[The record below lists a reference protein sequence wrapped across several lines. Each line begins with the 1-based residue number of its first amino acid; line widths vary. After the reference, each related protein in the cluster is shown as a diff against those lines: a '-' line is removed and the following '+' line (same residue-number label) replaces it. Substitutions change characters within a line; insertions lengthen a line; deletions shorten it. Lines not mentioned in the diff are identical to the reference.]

1 MKHALAGRKF
11 AWFAGMLFVVV
22 CMPVSLFAQQTLLN
36 RLAAEFRNFNGTES
50 VTSLGVPGTVIY
62 SKSVFV
68 PNSPTVNN
76 TLYVTLSTTGWT
88 DRNAS
93 SWFSCSVDGVLC
105 NPGAGGGSGAPA
117 GWVSLQKE
125 SSVLKDNSIYYTWC
139 MKTQP
144 GAHTVE
150 LRMASSNPSSQVAIE
165 TAHFYID
172 SNNISLGT
180 ATGCSQG
187 AP

>member
-88 DRNAS
+88 DRNA
-93 SWFSCSVDGVLC
+93 
-105 NPGAGGGSGAPA
+105 
-117 GWVSLQKE
+117 
-125 SSVLKDNSIYYTWC
+125 
-139 MKTQP
+139 
-144 GAHTVE
+144 
-150 LRMASSNPSSQVAIE
+150 
-165 TAHFYID
+165 
-172 SNNISLGT
+172 
-180 ATGCSQG
+180 
-187 AP
+187 